1 MKRWLANSL
10 QRKLSLLL
18 LIAVVLPLI
27 ATGVVSYRIAS
38 SLTEEKEKQSG
49 MNMLRQMGD
58 RLDFM
63 VRDVESMSVFIIGEK
78 DIQQYLDNERA
89 DITLFANNIGFLT
102 NLVFSK
108 PYISNVTITP
118 TSDFPVLSN
127 TTIVHSGLTKQLEER
142 QELMAGRTKGWTSLY
157 ENQTSADG
165 LKRVVSLVRPI
176 RSLSKFQMLG
186 VLSISLDEAEM
197 RKIIKGSGWEKTG
210 FVMIVDENDRILSGD
225 SADWLNRSLY
235 ERLPHAG
242 PLIGNEG
249 VFTYTAENKQ
259 ENTVLYH
266 KLTQPDWKLV
276 GVIPTGVYTSQNR
289 FVLTVTAVA
298 IGIAL
303 LLSIALVLW
312 FIRWVT
318 RPLAGLAVK
327 MKDINPDEPLP
338 AFEVKS
344 SDEVGLLLHSYNK
357 LGDRIERLKDQVQQN
372 EAKKKEADILALQAQ
387 INPHFLYNTLSSI
400 HWMALMNKD
409 QRIAGMVGALSDF
422 LRFSLNKG
430 EEFCSVQQEVSHAQ
444 NYVTI
449 MSIRFQDK
457 FDTEFY
463 IDPDLNGKPML
474 KLLLQPLIEN
484 CIMHGL
490 QKKKEKGHLYV
501 YGERHGDTMTF
512 VVEDTGVGIGEEKLR
527 EVRRNLN
534 AASGT
539 SSLEPGRSGF
549 GLRNVHQ
556 RLQLHY
562 GADTGL
568 TIESES
574 GIGTRFSFTIP
585 IREELL

>member
-242 PLIGNEG
+242 PLIGDEG

-430 EEFCSVQQEVSHAQ
+430 EEFCSVQQEASHAQ

-574 GIGTRFSFTIP
+574 GIGTRFSFAIP
-585 IREELL
+585 IREELI

>member
-127 TTIVHSGLTKQLEER
+127 TTIVHSGLTKQLKER

>member
-266 KLTQPDWKLV
+266 KLSQPDWKLV
-276 GVIPTGVYTSQNR
+276 GVIPTSVYTSQNR

-568 TIESES
+568 ALESER

-585 IREELL
+585 IREELI